1 MKYNIYVIKEL
12 FLTKE
17 KHNLQNLVAVG
28 NVPVKSLTNSSKSN
42 KSLSTPGGI
51 ARVQFNLKYYTRDFF
66 EIKIVDD
73 DSCENVKNL
82 ARVVMDNLHLKELT
96 CA

>member
-1 MKYNIYVIKEL
+1 MKYNICVIKEL

-17 KHNLQNLVAVG
+17 KHNFTKPSSVG
-28 NVPVKSLTNSSKSN
+28 NVPVKSLNNSSKSN

-73 DSCENVKNL
+73 DSYENVKKL
-82 ARVVMDNLHLKELT
+82 ASVVIDNLHLKELT